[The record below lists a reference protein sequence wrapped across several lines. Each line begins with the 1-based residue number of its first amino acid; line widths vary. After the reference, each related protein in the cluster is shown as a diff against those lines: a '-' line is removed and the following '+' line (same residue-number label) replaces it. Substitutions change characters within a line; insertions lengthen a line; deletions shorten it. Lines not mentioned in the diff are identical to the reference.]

1 MVIAMIIMMVI
12 CKLAHLGACELVIS
26 VPWYIMVISH
36 GQPVLQMRLMV
47 VRCLRLCDL
56 TWQDNT
62 YCAAIG
68 VWMDGRKNQPFITIH
83 TQVSQ

>member
-1 MVIAMIIMMVI
+1 MVIAMILMMVI

-56 TWQDNT
+56 TWPDNT
-62 YCAAIG
+62 IHRC
-68 VWMDGRKNQPFITIH
+68 VDGWL
-83 TQVSQ
+83 